1 MKKIGMLLM
10 AAAFAFGTLTVDAQ
24 QPEHKNKV
32 THNKVTQ
39 NKATKETAKGG
50 KKVGKGAEH
59 AGYDVT
65 HNKATKK
72 TDINKGNKRY
82 KYKDDM

>member
-10 AAAFAFGTLTVDAQ
+10 AAAFAFGTFTVNAQ
-24 QPEHKNKV
+24 EPEHKNKA

-39 NKATKETAKGG
+39 NKVTKKTA
-50 KKVGKGAEH
+50 KGAEH
-59 AGYDVT
+59 GAYDVS

-82 KYKDDM
+82 KYQNDM